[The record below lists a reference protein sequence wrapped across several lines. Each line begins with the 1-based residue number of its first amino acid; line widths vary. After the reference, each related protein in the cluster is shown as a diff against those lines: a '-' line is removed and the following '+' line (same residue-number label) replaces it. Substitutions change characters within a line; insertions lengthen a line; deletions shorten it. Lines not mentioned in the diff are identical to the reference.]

1 MEVKSLILAKLAIK
15 IRLLSLKLTLK
26 LKSILS
32 KRSKVLIKL
41 MLKLNLINKEA
52 IVGGVNRQRL
62 ISMHFRGFG

>member
-1 MEVKSLILAKLAIK
+1 LEVKSLILAKLAIK

-41 MLKLNLINKEA
+41 MLKLNSINKEA
-52 IVGGVNRQRL
+52 IKEL
-62 ISMHFRGFG
+62 